1 MHTRHL
7 IGFLFSILAVFAAG
21 RPLAAT
27 VATQVEVAAP
37 ATKAQT
43 PVQFPKEKGS
53 LRFAVI
59 GDFGTGLP
67 AQFELAD
74 RIFALHQELELDF
87 VITVG
92 DNLYG
97 SERPQDFKRKFEEPY
112 KALIDAGVPFYASLG
127 NHDSR
132 EQRYYELFNLNGK
145 LYYSYKAPKEKVR
158 FFVLDSTYPVP
169 EQIAWLEKELETS
182 SEPWKIAYFHH
193 PLYSSGKRRGSDV
206 ELRHTLEP
214 LFVEHGVSVV
224 FSGHDHTYERV
235 KPQKGIQY
243 FVVGSAGKL
252 RVGNIDRSTKITAKG
267 FDTDQAFMAVEI
279 TGDRMF
285 FQAISRKGEIVDS
298 GIIER
303 RQTAAGQD
311 R

>member
-1 MHTRHL
+1 M
-7 IGFLFSILAVFAAG
+7 
-21 RPLAAT
+21 RPVVLWLPRSRP
-27 VATQVEVAAP
+27 QVEVAAP
-37 ATKAQT
+37 ATRAET
-43 PVQFPKEKGS
+43 PVQFPREKGS

-97 SERPQDFKRKFEEPY
+97 SERPQDFKQKFEEPY
-112 KALIDAGVPFYASLG
+112 KALLDAGVQFYASLG

-132 EQRYYELFNLNGK
+132 EQRFYELFNLNGK
-145 LYYSYKAPKEKVR
+145 LYYSFKAPKEKVR

-193 PLYSSGKRRGSDV
+193 PLYSSGDRHGSDV
-206 ELRHTLEP
+206 ELRKTLEP

-235 KPQKGIQY
+235 KPQKGIA
-243 FVVGSAGKL
+243 VL
-252 RVGNIDRSTKITAKG
+252 RRRIGG
-267 FDTDQAFMAVEI
+267 QATRGRPRPALQDHREGLRCGPGVH
-279 TGDRMF
+279 G
-285 FQAISRKGEIVDS
+285 
-298 GIIER
+298 R
-303 RQTAAGQD
+303 RD
-311 R
+311 HR